1 LAKVLSDQSGINP
14 YASADSY
21 CMALP
26 ARQQFLRKK
35 EKDNYPKKN
44 FSVGKY
50 DKQRV
55 FPDQK
60 QTGWK

>member
-1 LAKVLSDQSGINP
+1 
-14 YASADSY
+14 
-21 CMALP
+21 MALP

-50 DKQRV
+50 NKQRV

-60 QTGWK
+60 QRGWKQLI